1 MKFDKENYYGKNIRY
16 AYYKDFDLI
25 HDKICNMY
33 EMMKE
38 SDISRLF
45 FKITKSKNKV
55 VTVRIFRFKRS
66 TQVIVNS
73 IETRKDKIYD
83 FSDVYKFYDD
93 NTLVRKCTTLY
104 KHNLEKES
112 ELISSWM
119 D

>member
-55 VTVRIFRFKRS
+55 VTVRIFRYKRS

-83 FSDVYKFYDD
+83 YSDRYKFYNDKILLRED
-93 NTLVRKCTTLY
+93 TKLY
-104 KHNLEKES
+104 KHRLGSES
-112 ELISSWM
+112 KLISTWM